1 MEQKKEEKHELKKN
15 LGAVTAMATVV
26 GCVIGSGVFFKPQAI
41 YTATGGAPG
50 LGMVAWLITGI
61 VSIAAALTFSEVAI
75 MIPKTGGIV
84 TYLEE
89 IYNPMVGFLAGWVQI
104 LLFYPAM
111 ISALAVAGGQQM
123 TFFIGDGYVAP
134 VAVCMIIVII
144 GLNCMGSKIG
154 GGVQV
159 VFTICKMIP
168 LILLMIFGFA
178 KGTGTNPIFSPMVG
192 DGLNPMVVIGQLMI
206 AVLFAFE
213 GWTNVGAIAGEMKNP
228 GKNLPIAIVGGV
240 SLIMAIYFII
250 NLAYLWVLP
259 ASELAGMT
267 APASAV
273 AVKILGNLGG
283 QIVSVGIIVSV
294 FGSCNGFIL
303 SGSRVAYSLAVEGKF
318 PFHKTFAKL
327 NGAQVP
333 ANAIIFVGGIGA
345 FYALS
350 GQFNLLTDLAVF
362 SSWTFYTLTFAGV
375 IKLRKERPDAI
386 RTYKVPLYPVVPI
399 IAIAS
404 GVFVVVNQIFLAG
417 HRSTV
422 ISIASIIVMLLGL
435 PVYMIIKKR
444 L

>member
-192 DGLNPMVVIGQLMI
+192 DGLNPMVVLGQLMI

-213 GWTNVGAIAGEMKNP
+213 GWTNVGAIAGEIKNP

-327 NGAQVP
+327 NSAQVP

-362 SSWTFYTLTFAGV
+362 SSWTFYTLTFAGM

>member
-192 DGLNPMVVIGQLMI
+192 DGLNPMVVLGQLMI

-213 GWTNVGAIAGEMKNP
+213 GWTNVGAIAGEIKNP

>member
-41 YTATGGAPG
+41 YTATGGTPG

-178 KGTGTNPIFSPMVG
+178 KGTGTNPIFSPMVA
-192 DGLNPMVVIGQLMI
+192 DGLNPMVVLGQLMI

-213 GWTNVGAIAGEMKNP
+213 GWTNVGAIAGEIKNP

-318 PFHKTFAKL
+318 PFHKAFAKL